1 MAKAYVA
8 AYEPM
13 LTEEQWSKLA
23 PLFPQATVSPRG
35 GQQPIGDRHC
45 FEGILWMLRYGAAWK
60 ALPKGYPSPSTCW
73 RRLQEWA
80 DEDVLEEA
88 WRVLLG
94 ELDERGRL
102 VWEECFADA
111 TFIPAKKGVPNRQD
125 QAGKRYEA
133 GGGGGWRGRTS
144 GAPRRVGLAPRV
156 YARRSDARRREGAAP
171 RSSSQTEQRHAIDL
185 RPRRRQR
192 SAAESRLAE
201 RGVELICP
209 HRVNRS
215 KPKLQDGRKLRRYR
229 RRWKIERTFAWLQN
243 YRRLVVRYERKPELF
258 QAFVHVACILITLKR
273 L

>member
-60 ALPKGYPSPSTCW
+60 ALPKGYPSPSTCAGGDCKSGPTRTCW
-73 RRLQEWA
+73 RRRGACCSASWTNE
-80 DEDVLEEA
+80 VA
-88 WRVLLG
+88 WS
-94 ELDERGRL
+94 GRN
-102 VWEECFADA
+102 ASRMRRSSR
-111 TFIPAKKGVPNRQD
+111 PKKGVPNRQD

-192 SAAESRLAE
+192 SAAEALGRTRSGVDLSASRE
-201 RGVELICP
+201 P
-209 HRVNRS
+209 
-215 KPKLQDGRKLRRYR
+215 
-229 RRWKIERTFAWLQN
+229 F
-243 YRRLVVRYERKPELF
+243 
-258 QAFVHVACILITLKR
+258 
-273 L
+273 